1 MNIDLDFQSHTRD
14 IPQAMKQDA
23 DFPKL
28 LKNNGKDKSLL
39 QKRRRSKIA
48 DINSGS
54 HAHAIVRSFDE
65 ATESLKTTITNAAVE
80 INVSAFTDSIKIGD
94 ASGLTATIADMGS
107 GIKALDVNVRDLT
120 IDKSNDS
127 IATESVEQ
135 STRVDEASSTVTYFG
150 FAAVGSSEASSVWKI
165 KRLSVSGSVTKLE
178 YADGNI
184 NYDNNWSN
192 RASLSYS

>member
-1 MNIDLDFQSHTRD
+1 M
-14 IPQAMKQDA
+14 AE
-23 DFPKL
+23 
-28 LKNNGKDKSLL
+28 
-39 QKRRRSKIA
+39 
-48 DINSGS
+48 INSGS

-65 ATESLKTTITNAAVE
+65 ETESLKTTITNAAVE

-94 ASGLTATIADMGS
+94 ASGVTATIADMGS

-150 FAAVGSSEASSVWKI
+150 FAAVGSSESSSVWKI
-165 KRLSVSGSVTKLE
+165 KRLTVSGSITKLE

-184 NYDNNWSN
+184 DYDNQWSN
-192 RASLSYS
+192 RAALSYS

>member
-1 MNIDLDFQSHTRD
+1 
-14 IPQAMKQDA
+14 
-23 DFPKL
+23 
-28 LKNNGKDKSLL
+28 
-39 QKRRRSKIA
+39 
-48 DINSGS
+48 
-54 HAHAIVRSFDE
+54 
-65 ATESLKTTITNAAVE
+65 
-80 INVSAFTDSIKIGD
+80 
-94 ASGLTATIADMGS
+94 MGS

-150 FAAVGSSEASSVWKI
+150 FAAVGSSESSSVWKI
-165 KRLSVSGSVTKLE
+165 KRLSVSGSITKLE

>member
-1 MNIDLDFQSHTRD
+1 M
-14 IPQAMKQDA
+14 
-23 DFPKL
+23 
-28 LKNNGKDKSLL
+28 
-39 QKRRRSKIA
+39 A

-54 HAHAIVRSFDE
+54 YAHAIVKSFDE
-65 ATESLKTTITNAAVE
+65 SSESLKTTLTNADVN

-94 ASGLTATIADMGS
+94 ASGNTVSIADMGS

-150 FAAVGSSEASSVWKI
+150 FAAVGSSESSSVWKI
-165 KRLSVSGSVTKLE
+165 KRLSVSGSITKLE